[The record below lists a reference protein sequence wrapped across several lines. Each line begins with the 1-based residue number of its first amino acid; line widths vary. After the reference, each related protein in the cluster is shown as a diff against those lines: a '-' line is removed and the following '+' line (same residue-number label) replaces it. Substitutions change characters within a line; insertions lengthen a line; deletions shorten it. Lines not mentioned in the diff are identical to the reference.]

1 MAKKEIGVDIDLSG
15 NQLVNTR
22 AENLNASPTPALVG
36 RLLFNTTTGQL
47 CIDTGSAIY
56 ALPTQSVGV
65 LAANRISITDS
76 GGLVTTD
83 PNFTWNSAIQSLSVT
98 SQQISPGVGTAWVTL
113 QNAATGNPLHTIQIY
128 SNGVIGIGSPAG
140 VGDKLVINGKTR
152 VLSGNFQVDVGN
164 AIIGSSASPQA
175 KLDLIGGDSTRPA
188 LYLQPQ
194 VQYSGTTIEGAVC
207 NDSAK
212 KALSEQQLI
221 GNKIL
226 SGILLVSTTD
236 SNTVTNTIVETIFT
250 GTGYQFNIPANS
262 LSIGKVLK
270 YTLRGRYGTG
280 NPAPNITFRT
290 KLGAANVSVSPAF
303 SLSATQT
310 NQGFEVEMNIIPITL
325 GITGTAKVLMS
336 IRFTNGTGGSK
347 NIIVPNVTNKTIN
360 TTIANNINFSFQWS
374 AANALHTSTIEQS
387 TLEILN

>member
-336 IRFTNGTGGSK
+336 IRFTNRTGGSQ